1 MVPLKTNWRGHGPE
15 KIMKD
20 KKGEHPFG
28 DAGQMVLMVL
38 FLAVWLGD
46 SFFLHAGRT
55 LGGSVHWAIRLAILI
70 AAVALAT
77 VLFRSGH
84 VALQDEQRP
93 ARVLKNGA
101 FRWLRH
107 PLYLASLLVCLGLS
121 LATQSLWS
129 LAVTLLIFIFLNH
142 IAAFEEKVMEEKFGD
157 EYREYKGKTG
167 RWWPKLLRSK

>member
-1 MVPLKTNWRGHGPE
+1 
-15 KIMKD
+15 MKD

-46 SFFLHAGRT
+46 SFFLHAERT
-55 LGGSVHWAIRLAILI
+55 LGGSVHWAIRMAILI
-70 AAVALAT
+70 VTVTLAT
-77 VLFRSGH
+77 VLFKSGN
-84 VALQDEQRP
+84 VALLEEHRP

-107 PLYLASLLVCLGLS
+107 PLYMASLLVCLGLA

-129 LAVTLLIFIFLNH
+129 LAVTVLQFLFFNH
-142 IAAFEEKVMEEKFGD
+142 IAAFEEKVMEKKFGD
-157 EYREYKGKTG
+157 EYREYKAKTG
-167 RWWPKLLRSK
+167 RWWPRRLHQK